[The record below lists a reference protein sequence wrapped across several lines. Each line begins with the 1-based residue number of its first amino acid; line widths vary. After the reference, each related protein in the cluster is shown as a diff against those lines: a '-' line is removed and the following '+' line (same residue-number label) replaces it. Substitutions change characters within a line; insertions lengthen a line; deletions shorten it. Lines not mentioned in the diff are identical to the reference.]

1 MHKTYNHTIK
11 SQPLLGPGAEE
22 ALHGVKASPMH
33 SCRHN
38 QGRALATKINRQLVH
53 NSNKWTSLVYNE
65 PKLETNT
72 FSNPCLIG
80 DNEVQ
85 QLRWRDWFHSS
96 GDKSISLIR
105 FYLRTLDSPRFNS
118 ISHGKFNKK
127 IFEQFIN
134 RDKSTDFVNIKMETT
149 CKDRKE
155 NRIWTNCMEQL
166 IKNVADNNRYLSNIK
181 YLKTIR
187 KAKHGIFP
195 DKYVGKFLGKDI
207 KEFKNPTQRKF
218 DGITKEI
225 ITQDINF

>member
-1 MHKTYNHTIK
+1 
-11 SQPLLGPGAEE
+11 
-22 ALHGVKASPMH
+22 
-33 SCRHN
+33 
-38 QGRALATKINRQLVH
+38 
-53 NSNKWTSLVYNE
+53 
-65 PKLETNT
+65 
-72 FSNPCLIG
+72 
-80 DNEVQ
+80 
-85 QLRWRDWFHSS
+85 
-96 GDKSISLIR
+96 
-105 FYLRTLDSPRFNS
+105 
-118 ISHGKFNKK
+118 
-127 IFEQFIN
+127 
-134 RDKSTDFVNIKMETT
+134 METT